1 MSTLTRARKSGKP
14 ENNLRSWLVTSK
26 LFFLPKGRVHKTF
39 IYTYVQTILPE
50 LCTNNNIVHAGMR
63 TVWQHNVDFALSDLK
78 KAGVIKQ
85 SVRDVGTGYYTI
97 K

>member
-26 LFFLPKGRVHKTF
+26 LFFLPKGRVHKNF
-39 IYTYVQTILPE
+39 IYTYIETILPE
-50 LCTNNNIVHAGMR
+50 LCTSTEVKYAGQR
-63 TVWQHNVDFALSDLK
+63 TVWQHAVDFALSDLK
-78 KAGVIKQ
+78 KLGVIKQ
-85 SVRDVGTGYYTI
+85 SARDAGTGYYQI